1 MKASDLFI
9 KALENEGV
17 EYVFGIPGEENL
29 DLLESLRTS
38 SIKLILTRHEQAAGF
53 MAATYGRLTGKAG
66 VCLATLGPGAT
77 NFVTSAAYAQLGG
90 MPMFMITGQKPVKVS
105 KQGHFQI
112 VDVVDMMK
120 PLTKFTRQIVSADNI
135 PARVR
140 ESFRRAEEERPG
152 ATHLELPE
160 DIAKRRDR
168 CHRADR
174 ELGIAARLP
183 TTRPSPAAVDAIR
196 ESKRPIL
203 MVGAGANRKTSSK
216 MLRDFVEKLG
226 IPFFTTQMGKGVLD
240 ETHPL
245 WLGNAALSDGDFVHR
260 AIEHADCIIN
270 VGHDV
275 IEKPP
280 FFMRRGKRTVIH
292 VNLPDCRGRHGLL
305 PADRGRRRH
314 RQCDLAHQPAAREAG
329 RTGIS
334 PTTTACASILIAHL
348 AKGAD
353 DARFPIYPVRMV
365 ADVRKAMPD
374 NGILC
379 LDNGMYKLWFARYYR
394 CTQPNTILLDNA
406 LATMGAGLPSAIAA
420 KIVHPDRKV
429 VAVAGDG
436 GFMMN
441 SQEIETAVRLKLDL
455 VVLLLRDDAYGMIK
469 WKQANMHFQN
479 FGMDMGNPDFVRYA
493 ESYGA
498 HGHRPEVG
506 RGVRPDAVEVPR
518 YARRAPDRPAD
529 RLLGQRPRAQPGNH
543 ASSAPSCRSRLAPRT
558 ESRRSRLHPATRS
571 DAMLKPSYPYYLANV
586 AEQPN
591 TDLEVTDKY
600 LRQGRDARRAGG
612 CEGHRCGHRRRGR
625 GSRSRCAISRRTSAR
640 PCSNIAS
647 SASASA
653 TTSWPWRCASKPAS
667 RSRMRAAKSP
677 A

>member
-160 DIAKRRDR
+160 DIAKDETDAIVLTESRHRRPI
-168 CHRADR
+168 ADDKA
-174 ELGIAARLP
+174 IAW
-183 TTRPSPAAVDAIR
+183 AVDAIR
-196 ESKRPIL
+196 ESERPIL

-216 MLRDFVEKLG
+216 MLRAFVEKLG

-292 VNLPDCRGRHGLL
+292 VNYLTAEVDTVYFPQIEVVGDIANAIWRISQLL
-305 PADRGRRRH
+305 EK
-314 RQCDLAHQPAAREAG
+314 QAHWDFSYDDSVREHLV
-329 RTGIS
+329 S
-334 PTTTACASILIAHL
+334 HL

-469 WKQANMHFQN
+469 WKQANMHFEN
-479 FGMDMGNPDFVRYA
+479 FGMDMGNPDFVRYT

-498 HGHRPEVG
+498 HGHRPKSAEEFG
-506 RGVRPDAVEVPR
+506 PLLSKCLDTPGVHLIDLPID
-518 YARRAPDRPAD
+518 YSDNDRVLN
-529 RLLGQRPRAQPGNH
+529 REIREL
-543 ASSAPSCRSRLAPRT
+543 SAEL
-558 ESRRSRLHPATRS
+558 
-571 DAMLKPSYPYYLANV
+571 
-586 AEQPN
+586 
-591 TDLEVTDKY
+591 
-600 LRQGRDARRAGG
+600 
-612 CEGHRCGHRRRGR
+612 
-625 GSRSRCAISRRTSAR
+625 
-640 PCSNIAS
+640 
-647 SASASA
+647 
-653 TTSWPWRCASKPAS
+653 
-667 RSRMRAAKSP
+667 
-677 A
+677 